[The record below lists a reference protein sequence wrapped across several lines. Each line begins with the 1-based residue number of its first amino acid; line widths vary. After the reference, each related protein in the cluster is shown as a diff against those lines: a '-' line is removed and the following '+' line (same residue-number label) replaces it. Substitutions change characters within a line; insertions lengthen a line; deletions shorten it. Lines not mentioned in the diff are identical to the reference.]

1 MQNSFSNYDSLH
13 TRSDNLKKVK
23 VFILRQLLLTVLK
36 LTNVRPTVPSFYVLT
51 PLLSVSAPF
60 YTGIKS
66 YLNLHGKEGS
76 RNKDSR

>member
-23 VFILRQLLLTVLK
+23 VFILRQLLLAVLK
-36 LTNVRPTVPSFYVLT
+36 LTNVRPTVPSFYVPT

-66 YLNLHGKEGS
+66 YLNLHGKERS